1 MTVRTVSLKNVSKLP
16 ECSSYL
22 LHFTSLYFH
31 VCLLFFC
38 QGVSCLWNHDGNPVD
53 GISIN
58 NRLQEFT
65 KELKANPKYLQD
77 KVKQYF
83 KDNPH
88 KLTLVM
94 RPDEDYDKKLQ
105 EEENTRLSA
114 IRSTLS
120 EEDKMQL
127 HKRGLELLEKQ
138 MCTEDLSCL
147 PTIHVA
153 DIERD
158 IVRVPTTIHHASS
171 GVPIYCCAQPT
182 NEITYLNLL
191 ADTSHLPD
199 DLKPYL
205 PLFTDILTKMGAG
218 IWNYK
223 ELSQLIDLY
232 TGGLGC
238 SIFMSNHHTESN
250 SYEQCIRLSSHS
262 LERNF
267 DKTLDLWQNVI
278 SRPNFSDK
286 DRLKTLIRMIAS
298 DMASS
303 LPSSGHMYAMG
314 QASSTLSPS
323 AQWKELFS
331 GVTQVNMMKTL
342 AELDDVD
349 EVVAKLEQIAGHVLN
364 FKNVRVSVN
373 ATEEAMESTVHKLDT
388 FLQPLSQEF
397 STERVL
403 VNDSKFQP
411 HSKQTHIELPFT
423 VNYVSMSVP
432 SVRYTHPDSSRLT
445 ILAKILSS
453 KFLHREIRE
462 KGGAYGSGALSGDNT
477 FNFFSYRDPNSLQT
491 LDVFD
496 RAIEWA
502 VSGQFTDE
510 HVNEAKISCFQQI
523 DKPVPPSSKGLA
535 YYLHDLTD
543 ALRQANRD
551 RIFATTKEDLV
562 QVANE
567 YLHRSAAKPTG
578 IALLGPHLPS
588 LAEDSTWNILK
599 S

>member
-1 MTVRTVSLKNVSKLP
+1 MEKYYLARKL
-16 ECSSYL
+16 
-22 LHFTSLYFH
+22 
-31 VCLLFFC
+31 V
-38 QGVSCLWNHDGNPVD
+38 
-53 GISIN
+53 
-58 NRLQEFT
+58 
-65 KELKANPKYLQD
+65 
-77 KVKQYF
+77 

-105 EEENTRLSA
+105 EEENTRLSE
-114 IRSTLS
+114 ISSTLS
-120 EEDKMQL
+120 EEEKMQL

-138 MCTEDLSCL
+138 MHTEDLSCL
-147 PTIHVA
+147 PTIHIA

-158 IVRVPTTIHHASS
+158 IVRVPTTIHYASS

-182 NEITYLNLL
+182 NEITYMNLL
-191 ADTSHLPD
+191 ADTSHLPE
-199 DLKPYL
+199 DLKSYL
-205 PLFTDILTKMGAG
+205 PLFTDIFTKMGAG

-250 SYEQCIRLSSHS
+250 TYEQCIRLSSHS

-267 DKTLDLWQNVI
+267 DKMLDLWQNVI
-278 SRPNFSDK
+278 SRPNFSDN

-303 LPSSGHMYAMG
+303 LPNSGHMYAMG

-342 AELDDVD
+342 AELDNVD
-349 EVVAKLEQIAGHVLN
+349 EIVAKLEQIAGHVLN

-373 ATEEAMESTVHKLDT
+373 ATEEAMEATVHKLDT

-411 HSKQTHIELPFT
+411 HEKRTHVELPFT

-432 SVRYTHPDSSRLT
+432 SVQYTHPDSS
-445 ILAKILSS
+445 SCFDS
-453 KFLHREIRE
+453 FCRE
-462 KGGAYGSGALSGDNT
+462 KGGAYGSGALNGDST

-510 HVNEAKISCFQQI
+510 HVNEAKLSCFQQI
-523 DKPVPPSSKGLA
+523 DKPVPPSSKGLT
-535 YYLHDLTD
+535 YFLHDITD
-543 ALRQANRD
+543 ALRQVKRD

-562 QVANE
+562 QVAN
-567 YLHRSAAKPTG
+567 K
-578 IALLGPHLPS
+578 
-588 LAEDSTWNILK
+588 
-599 S
+599 